1 MKCMSDTTSLD
12 DMVEENVRLDVD
24 PEMMRR
30 VSNSIQAPPSP
41 PPTHAA
47 QAPPPVQQPPV
58 HAQPVH
64 ATLPPK
70 HISKSSQMESLM
82 QDVEAS
88 PTYVPPMM
96 GSVPVKPSDS
106 AANIV
111 LQTKKKDARW
121 LSFDNLIEDA
131 KYPALL
137 SLLYFLFQTPH
148 VGGIMRR
155 IFPFG
160 YNEDCTVNTV
170 GRVVQSFAFAICA
183 FMLAFVQDNI
193 LKQLE

>member
-30 VSNSIQAPPSP
+30 VSNSIQAPPPSTQAAQP
-41 PPTHAA
+41 PPSTQAA
-47 QAPPPVQQPPV
+47 QPP
-58 HAQPVH
+58 PVH

-111 LQTKKKDARW
+111 LKTKKKDARW

>member
-1 MKCMSDTTSLD
+1 MSDTTPLD
-12 DMVEENVRLDVD
+12 DMNDENIHLDVD
-24 PEMMRR
+24 PDMMRR
-30 VSNSIQAPPSP
+30 VSDSIKTPAVEASAQ
-41 PPTHAA
+41 PT
-47 QAPPPVQQPPV
+47 QPP
-58 HAQPVH
+58 PVH

-82 QDVEAS
+82 QDTEAS
-88 PTYVPPMM
+88 PTYVPPPQM
-96 GSVPVKPSDS
+96 SARAAVPVMAGDS

-111 LQTKKKDARW
+111 MRSKKKSARW

>member
-1 MKCMSDTTSLD
+1 
-12 DMVEENVRLDVD
+12 
-24 PEMMRR
+24 
-30 VSNSIQAPPSP
+30 
-41 PPTHAA
+41 
-47 QAPPPVQQPPV
+47 
-58 HAQPVH
+58 
-64 ATLPPK
+64 
-70 HISKSSQMESLM
+70 M